1 MKMKIDCEFQYL
13 CIKRLLLLVVGFGL
27 LISSATVAHTQAEPD
42 QIAQTLVEKQ
52 PAEIAMAMA
61 TSDGAASGADFE
73 WDPWEPFNE
82 KMFWF
87 NREVLDRFVLK
98 PAATAWDFVL
108 PDPAQRSVRNMFD
121 NLAVVRRVVNNS
133 LQLKWMGAAKEVA
146 RFSINS
152 TIGVVGLFD
161 VAKEGFGIEQSDQD
175 MGLTLGV
182 WGVGPGP
189 FLILPFLPPMTVRDG
204 IGFAIDS
211 AMTPYIYFVP
221 WYATIGA
228 TATNMVTERSLN
240 LDRFERVAE
249 STVDLYGAVRNA
261 YLQRRAALIQQ

>member
-133 LQLKWMGAAKEVA
+133 LQLKWMGAAKEERTRAPGIA
-146 RFSINS
+146 R
-152 TIGVVGLFD
+152 L
-161 VAKEGFGIEQSDQD
+161 AARR
-175 MGLTLGV
+175 LGV
-182 WGVGPGP
+182 
-189 FLILPFLPPMTVRDG
+189 MTRQVSR
-204 IGFAIDS
+204 
-211 AMTPYIYFVP
+211 
-221 WYATIGA
+221 
-228 TATNMVTERSLN
+228 
-240 LDRFERVAE
+240 
-249 STVDLYGAVRNA
+249 
-261 YLQRRAALIQQ
+261 